1 MIIFQSNGA
10 WWKDCMDT
18 QIHDMS
24 RGSNNAIASEVGGY
38 TLQSLG
44 I

>member
-24 RGSNNAIASEVGGY
+24 RGSNNAIASEVVGY